1 MKFRISALLLVL
13 CLLLSACGGAPAE
26 EPQDPDGTEV
36 KTLEGEP
43 APGSAPSLAEDEEP
57 TVVTCRIV
65 DGASEGNLLLA
76 ELDEGLYGG
85 AGVYRLNVKDV
96 PVTLDGEAAEP
107 SVLEGGMA
115 VDVAFNGF
123 VAESFPAQFG
133 EVYSVSAWSRG
144 RGRNP
149 MGTTYDLCGLYLQ
162 VLDDLWQKDPA
173 LNEDISQA
181 ALDLSQAPGELTEGE
196 KQALVHRFGEL
207 HGVEAFA
214 ATFEELK
221 DQGYLSAEPLGD
233 GAPEGAAFLHWEDG
247 CLFSITP
254 NEDHAEEVYSLP
266 VIFFNAEKWR
276 SSLGA
281 YCFYDCSALW
291 AESGTW
297 TGCQIGSEMI
307 S

>member
-1 MKFRISALLLVL
+1 MKFRTPALLLAL
-13 CLLLSACGGAPAE
+13 CLLLSACGAVPAE
-26 EPQDPDGTEV
+26 GTEV
-36 KTLEGEP
+36 PAESPVRTLEEP
-43 APGSAPSLAEDEEP
+43 PKDGAPSLAEDEEP
-57 TVVTCRIV
+57 AVITCRVV
-65 DGASEGNLLLA
+65 DGGADGELLLA

-85 AGVYRLNVKDV
+85 SGVYRLNVKDV
-96 PVTLDGEAAEP
+96 AVTLDGEAAEP
-107 SVLEGGMA
+107 SVLEDGMA

-144 RGRNP
+144 RGRNGG
-149 MGTTYDLCGLYLQ
+149 GTTYDLCGLYLQ
-162 VLDDLWQKDPA
+162 VLDDLWRKDPA
-173 LNEDISQA
+173 LNENISQA
-181 ALDLSQAPGELTEGE
+181 ALDLSQAPGGLTEGE
-196 KQALVHRFGEL
+196 KAALVWRFGEV

-221 DQGYLSAEPLGD
+221 DQGYLSSEPLGD

-247 CLFSITP
+247 CFFSIKA
-254 NEDHAEEVYSLP
+254 NEDHEDEVYSLP

-281 YCFYDCSALW
+281 YCFYDCSAGW
-291 AESGTW
+291 GEMSSWNGYSV
-297 TGCQIGSEMI
+297 GSEMI